1 MQPLFA
7 RPAVPVAAPA
17 PAPAPNQAQPMDI
30 LQEILRQQQVL
41 RLQQEAIQL
50 NQPLPAAA
58 AAGAPDQLLD
68 DGVPIPVAVPGLPP
82 APALPLNALQAWQL
96 QWQQQHQQQ
105 LQHLQPFLADP
116 MRPVRPGIHAPPG
129 AVQA

>member
-1 MQPLFA
+1 MQAHFV
-7 RPAVPVAAPA
+7 RPAIPAAAPVAPPA
-17 PAPAPNQAQPMDI
+17 PVPGQPMDI

-50 NQPLPAAA
+50 HQPLPAAA

-68 DGVPIPVAVPGLPP
+68 DALPGVPP

-116 MRPVRPGIHAPPG
+116 LRPVRPGIHAPPG